1 MHEGSNRREHPG
13 GTTDGHMAAS
23 APPTTSP
30 PQLAGHRPWRSPRR
44 PDCPR
49 LMTEWWESDPS
60 HLMGI
65 EIAADVKA
73 GTGRYRPLIEP
84 LSCRNCRANG
94 KRARMILAVYAGP
107 DGLVWLWTA
116 GYRGLRNHPGE
127 TDQTIHTER
136 TPQRTPSHSW
146 LRFRCCVCE
155 LPAWPTILRPVEREQ
170 HGLHQHQLRPR
181 PAHVWTCH
189 RVIGR
194 SLR

>member
-1 MHEGSNRREHPG
+1 
-13 GTTDGHMAAS
+13 MAAS

-30 PQLAGHRPWRSPRR
+30 PQLAGHRPWRRPRR

-49 LMTEWWESDPS
+49 LVTEWWESDPS

-136 TPQRTPSHSW
+136 IPPSARQVTVGFGSVA
-146 LRFRCCVCE
+146 VCANCRHGQPFFVQSNGSNTAFINTNFD
-155 LPAWPTILRPVEREQ
+155 PAPPTF
-170 HGLHQHQLRPR
+170 G
-181 PAHVWTCH
+181 
-189 RVIGR
+189 RVTE
-194 SLR
+194 